1 MAMGHPIV
9 GDGKYGGRDA
19 FLTGTISRKMHL
31 HARRLIID
39 SPKGGKIDVT
49 AELPEHFAASME
61 QLGFDEGVSDAAP
74 TKGRAPPNREEK
86 KQAARAHAKQVRK
99 GRRGERRSR
108 APEKPDTG
116 PDKPSRGTGK
126 PARGADRPV
135 RGTDKPARGAG
146 RSARDT
152 DRPARSADKPP
163 RGAGK
168 PARTGDK
175 PPRGPEKPERGKR

>member
-108 APEKPDTG
+108 APEKPDAG
-116 PDKPSRGTGK
+116 PDK
-126 PARGADRPV
+126 PARGADKPV

-146 RSARDT
+146 RSARGT
-152 DRPARSADKPP
+152 DRPSRSAN
-163 RGAGK
+163 
-168 PARTGDK
+168 K
-175 PPRGPEKPERGKR
+175 PPRGPDKPERGKR